1 MIKNL
6 YSMKNKICLITGGSS
21 GLGSYIARGF
31 LEAGASRV
39 YITARSED
47 KLIKKADELT
57 KISDGECIAISGDLS
72 NLDGVK
78 KLVSEITTKEKHL
91 DVLVNNAGIGL
102 GTPIKTMKVEDWDK
116 TMDLNTKSPI
126 FLTQALLGMLSKNA
140 T

>member
-1 MIKNL
+1 
-6 YSMKNKICLITGGSS
+6 MKNKICLITGGSS

-39 YITARSED
+39 YITARSEN

-78 KLVSEITTKEKHL
+78 KLVSEITTKR
-91 DVLVNNAGIGL
+91 
-102 GTPIKTMKVEDWDK
+102 KTY
-116 TMDLNTKSPI
+116 
-126 FLTQALLGMLSKNA
+126 
-140 T
+140 